1 MQDLG
6 RIALWGSAGVAALAI
21 AVFAATTDTGLERIR
36 RAAAE
41 VHQALRTTD
50 AKPAAPLDDREARKL
65 AETVRKLAAD
75 RERLLARIATLEHSL
90 NDITGSISRAE
101 KPAPRSEPATPMR
114 PATAQKP
121 PEPPAT
127 TTAAEAPTASPPT
140 ASPPD
145 EDITSSINPQ
155 VAVPMPRPAPAPS
168 EVQTAAQHA
177 PATNA
182 ASRTK
187 YGIQIGRADSME
199 NLSAL
204 WEKAVQRYPAQLQGM
219 RPVAH
224 LMERPSPRG
233 GTELRLVAGPIASAA
248 LAARHCA
255 SLAAAG
261 ASCQVVSFDGRRI
274 AGR

>member
-1 MQDLG
+1 MRDLG
-6 RIALWGSAGVAALAI
+6 RIALWGSAGIAALTL

-127 TTAAEAPTASPPT
+127 TTAAEAPTASPP
-140 ASPPD
+140 D

-155 VAVPMPRPAPAPS
+155 VDVPTPRPAP
-168 EVQTAAQHA
+168 TAAEAQIA
-177 PATNA
+177 AKNAAATNA

-187 YGIQIGRADSME
+187 YGIQIGRADSM
-199 NLSAL
+199 NDLSAL